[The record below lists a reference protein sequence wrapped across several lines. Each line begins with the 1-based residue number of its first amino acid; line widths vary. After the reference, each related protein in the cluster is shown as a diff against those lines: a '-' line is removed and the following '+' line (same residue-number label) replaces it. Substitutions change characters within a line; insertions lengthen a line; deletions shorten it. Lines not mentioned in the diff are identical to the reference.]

1 MEKMSIFKPKRV
13 LSWVLTVCMTLGLF
27 TGTAPFLQAST
38 PSGTALANMVYLA
51 SNAAAEYDRAV
62 IPGSSHFTATSGEFR
77 NDSRLTAW
85 SENQQVLIG
94 YAGSNRTPVVLN
106 NGSLSAN
113 GWQSADSAMV
123 DADASV
129 ANASAFQIQ
138 FKTAGYENIK
148 FSSSQKST
156 KSGPESFALAYSIDN
171 PAGPFTPI
179 AGSKINA
186 PKEAATDAY
195 SDLRP
200 AYTDFP
206 LPAELNDKDEVY
218 LRVYLVDS
226 AVSGTKNG
234 NTSINDIVI
243 TGDATAGGAVN
254 TELMGLKVEANNA
267 AAAFDYE
274 VIPGTSH
281 FTATGGL
288 YPDNFKLTAWSE
300 NQQVLIGYAGSNRT
314 PVVLNNG
321 SLSANGWQSADSAMV
336 DADASVANAS
346 AFQIQF
352 KTAGYENIKFSS
364 SQKST
369 KSGPESFAL
378 AYSIGNPTGPFTPI
392 AGSKINAPKEAATDA
407 YSDLRPVYTDFSLP
421 AELNDKDEVYLR
433 VYLVDSAISGTKNG
447 NTSIND
453 IVITGDAIGSGGT
466 PLTESM
472 ISAIAGQAFKG
483 APIEPAVIVTDGGT
497 PLIEGEHYTLSYSN
511 NTNVGTTAQ
520 VTVTAKPGGGY
531 SGSASRSFAIT
542 SALPATYSTMLTHL
556 GSYSV
561 GDKHP
566 DGGVAEIVAYNKD
579 NQKMYVISGTIQAL
593 DIVSLA
599 DIKAGQLNSYAY
611 EKRVNMASIGTA
623 NGFSAG
629 DMTSVS
635 INTRL
640 KAVAVSVQHPDYDKS
655 GYIVFLDYDGNYIAH
670 YEAGI
675 QPDMIGF
682 SPDNNYAM
690 TANEGERRNFG
701 PGSVDPKGSVTI
713 VDLRSANN
721 PNDLKNLATDKL
733 TTVYFDNYDAPEA
746 RAQLVTDL
754 VLLKAGTAPSVDLE
768 PEYIAFSKDNL
779 TAYVSLQEAN
789 AVATFDMATK
799 TFTSIK
805 GLGFK
810 DHSQPGN
817 ELDFRNDGS
826 INIKKEPVFGV
837 YMPDGLA
844 TVNIGGV
851 QYVLTPNE
859 GESRS
864 DWAGYKDINEGS
876 SIPGLGNVGSA
887 EWLINSERDVL
898 KDRPDDLFTMGG
910 RSFSIWKASDM
921 SRVYDSGSDF
931 ERITAEVLPTIFNA
945 HHRVNGMEARSPRKG
960 PEPEDIKVLQVGS
973 KIYTFIGLERI
984 GGLMMYDIT
993 NPAAP
998 VFVDYF
1004 NNRNPSKT
1012 MDDNVNDLGAEGI
1025 SVISA
1030 EDSPTGWPMVLVA
1043 NEVSGTV
1050 TVLQINEGYTGPSDA
1065 VFNIEIGQE
1074 SLGGIGYKRAVSV
1087 NTADISN
1094 TAGMF
1099 LLTKVTETAT
1109 IGGQAVKTVA
1119 SSIVSLRGDGRDD
1132 IFVTYTKPNA
1142 GVEVWLLSGS
1152 PDLVGT
1158 TIGKIEAYNGALK

>member
-1 MEKMSIFKPKRV
+1 MSISKPKRI
-13 LSWVLTVCMTLGLF
+13 LSWVLIVCMTLGLF
-27 TGTAPFLQAST
+27 TGAAPSLQAST
-38 PSGTALANMVYLA
+38 SSGTALASMVHTA
-51 SNAAAEYDRAV
+51 NNAVAEFDRVV
-62 IPGSSHFTATSGEFR
+62 IPGSSHFAATSGVFQ

-94 YAGSNRTPVVLN
+94 YNGDVRTPVVFN
-106 NGSLSAN
+106 NGSTIN
-113 GWQSADSAMV
+113 GWQSADSATV
-123 DADASV
+123 DADVTV

-156 KSGPESFALAYSIDN
+156 GSGPESFALAYSIGN
-171 PAGPFTPI
+171 PTGPFTPI

-186 PKEAATDAY
+186 PKEAVTDAY

-200 AYTDFP
+200 AYSHFN
-206 LPAELNDKDEVY
+206 LPAELNDKNEVY

-226 AVSGTKNG
+226 AISGTKNG

-254 TELMGLKVEANNA
+254 AELMGLRYEANNA

-274 VIPGTSH
+274 TVPGTSH

-288 YPDNFKLTAWSE
+288 YQDNFKLTAWSE

-321 SLSANGWQSADSAMV
+321 SLSSNGWQSANSATV
-336 DADASVANAS
+336 DADATVANAS

-369 KSGPESFAL
+369 GSGPDYFAL

-392 AGSKINAPKEAATDA
+392 AGSKINTPKEAATDA
-407 YSDLRPVYTDFSLP
+407 YSDLRPAYTDFSLP
-421 AELNDKDEVYLR
+421 AELNDKDVVYLR

-466 PLTESM
+466 PITESM

-483 APIEPAVIVTDGGT
+483 APIEPVVTVTDGGT

-531 SGSASRSFAIT
+531 SGSASKSFAIT
-542 SALPATYSTMLTHL
+542 SALPATYGTKMIHL

-593 DIVSLA
+593 DIVPLA
-599 DIKAGQLNSYAY
+599 DITAGELNSYAY
-611 EKRVNMASIGTA
+611 EKRVNIASIGTA

-640 KAVAVSVQHPDYDKS
+640 KAIAVSVQRGDYLADSDKN

-682 SPDNNYAM
+682 SPDDHYVM

-721 PNDLKNLATDKL
+721 HDDLRNLTTGKV
-733 TTVYFDNYDAPEA
+733 TTVYFDNYDAAEA
-746 RAQLVTDL
+746 RAQLVADL
-754 VLLKAGTAPSVDLE
+754 VLLKTGTAPSVDLE
-768 PEYIAFSKDNL
+768 PEYITFSADNL

-789 AVATFDMATK
+789 AVATFDIAAK

-817 ELDFRNDGS
+817 ELDFRNDG
-826 INIKKEPVFGV
+826 IVNIKKEPVFGV

-844 TVNIGGV
+844 TINIGGV

-887 EWLINSERDVL
+887 EWLINSEREVL
-898 KDRPDDLFTMGG
+898 KDRPDDIFTMGG
-910 RSFSIWKASDM
+910 RSFSIWKASDL
-921 SRVYDSGSDF
+921 SLVYDSGSDF
-931 ERITAEVLPTIFNA
+931 ERITAELFPTIFNA
-945 HHRVNGMEARSPRKG
+945 HHRANGMEARSPRKG

-973 KIYTFIGLERI
+973 KAYAFVGLERI

-998 VFVDYF
+998 VFIDYF

-1030 EDSPTGWPMVLVA
+1030 ENSPTGWPMVLVA

-1050 TVLQINEGYTGPSDA
+1050 TILQINEGYTGPSDDT
-1065 VFNIEIGQE
+1065 FNIEIGQE
-1074 SLGGIGYKRAVSV
+1074 SQGGIGYKRAVSV

-1094 TAGMF
+1094 LAGMY

-1109 IGGQAVKTVA
+1109 IGGQAVTTVA

-1132 IFVTYTKPNA
+1132 IFVTYAKPNA